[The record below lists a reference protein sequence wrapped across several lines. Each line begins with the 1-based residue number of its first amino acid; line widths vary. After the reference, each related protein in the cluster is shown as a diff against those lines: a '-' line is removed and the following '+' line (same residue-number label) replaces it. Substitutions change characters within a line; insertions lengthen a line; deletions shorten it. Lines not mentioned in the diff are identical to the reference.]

1 MHYVKEFDINGVG
14 TRQVACIEL
23 HGKPNAATEGC
34 VGVLGIDMDSPLH
47 DVYKCVAVNGSV
59 YTWELL
65 SSGLSIMSATI
76 SGGGTESVQF
86 PYENLL
92 KPDTY
97 VVKIGDLIID
107 SEGFLYQI
115 DALNNTYCSAKYT
128 GTQVVAYGKS
138 AYVLA
143 VQNGFKGSEE
153 EWLASLKGDPGIT
166 PHIGENGNWWLGD
179 VDTLESAAGNT
190 PWTLVAKYTEAGSYT
205 WNCPKDGEYV
215 ALIVGGGGSG
225 AIVVSGTDEE
235 NILLRADGGG
245 CGDRNFYRGQIA
257 TNTEIPI
264 VVGAGG
270 AANRVNAWNRRD
282 GNNGGTS
289 SFAGV
294 TASGGSG
301 GEASEGVPQYSVSH
315 IGGQTNGYWD
325 GMEMFLDEN
334 NIPAAINCAGCS
346 AEIYKNGSEYSWQTA
361 TYQTTPSL
369 ESVYLGITVSPAH
382 CLLYDKSQP
391 SVVTP
396 THCGAGSGGIAAL
409 HSNGTDLTGVSRT
422 TAPGAD
428 GGVFIYKVRSDD

>member
-115 DALNNTYCSAKYT
+115 AALNNTYCSAKYT

-143 VQNGFKGSEE
+143 VQNGFEGSEE

-190 PWTLVAKYTEAGSYT
+190 PWTLVTKYTEAGSYT
-205 WNCPKDGEYV
+205 WTCPKDGEYV

-225 AIVVSGTDEE
+225 GFKLLVSSEDYTGPS
-235 NILLRADGGG
+235 AGGG
-245 CGDRNFYRGQIA
+245 SPGECKVYRGEITA
-257 TNTEIPI
+257 NAEIPI

-270 AANRVNAWNRRD
+270 D
-282 GNNGGTS
+282 GFFSVDSYSTDINGKNGGTS
-289 SFAGV
+289 SFDGV
-294 TASGGSG
+294 TASGGVG
-301 GEASEGVPQYSVSH
+301 GKTGTITSSSSLHEGDS
-315 IGGQTNGYWD
+315 QTCGWD
-325 GMEMFLDEN
+325 NMLAFLDEN
-334 NIPAAINCAGCS
+334 NVPATLHCYGGGAQMYRANEYNIRSHCDIS
-346 AEIYKNGSEYSWQTA
+346 AFEPICFGK
-361 TYQTTPSL
+361 TTS
-369 ESVYLGITVSPAH
+369 LGIASNYGGTFVGIR
-382 CLLYDKSQP
+382 P
-391 SVVTP
+391 SD
-396 THCGAGSGGIAAL
+396 CGAGSGGMAFMFSESIPSDFSFSIAQ
-409 HSNGTDLTGVSRT
+409 
-422 TAPGAD
+422 GAD

>member
-115 DALNNTYCSAKYT
+115 AALNNTYCSAKYT

-166 PHIGENGNWWLGD
+166 PHIGENGNWWVGD
-179 VDTLESAAGNT
+179 VDTMESAAGNT

-205 WNCPKDGEYV
+205 WTCPKDGEYV
-215 ALIVGGGGSG
+215 ALIVGDSG
-225 AIVVSGTDEE
+225 RLTSIDSIV
-235 NILLRADGGG
+235 IL
-245 CGDRNFYRGQIA
+245 
-257 TNTEIPI
+257 
-264 VVGAGG
+264 
-270 AANRVNAWNRRD
+270 NR
-282 GNNGGTS
+282 
-289 SFAGV
+289 
-294 TASGGSG
+294 
-301 GEASEGVPQYSVSH
+301 
-315 IGGQTNGYWD
+315 
-325 GMEMFLDEN
+325 
-334 NIPAAINCAGCS
+334 
-346 AEIYKNGSEYSWQTA
+346 
-361 TYQTTPSL
+361 
-369 ESVYLGITVSPAH
+369 
-382 CLLYDKSQP
+382 KSTFNLP
-391 SVVTP
+391 RE
-396 THCGAGSGGIAAL
+396 
-409 HSNGTDLTGVSRT
+409 D
-422 TAPGAD
+422 
-428 GGVFIYKVRSDD
+428 